1 MTREELKK
9 SVCAAI
15 AARRE
20 DILALGNAIAAEP
33 ELGYK
38 ECKTAAKVEEA
49 YKKLGIPYETEL
61 ALTGVKGR
69 MKGRSSRRTVA
80 VLGELDA
87 IVCADHP
94 KADPHTGAA
103 HCCGHNVQIAVMTA
117 VGMGLKDASAMDH
130 LDGDVV
136 LFAVPAEE
144 YVELTYRDKLRTE
157 GVIEYMGGKPE
168 LVRIGAF
175 DDIDM
180 ALQMHV
186 DTLSDPERLR
196 TRQGVAALATTS
208 NGFIGKLVRY
218 KGRAAHA
225 AAAPDMGINALQAC
239 MMGVMAV
246 NALRER
252 FKDSD
257 HVRFHPII
265 TQGGDLVNVV
275 PSDVR
280 MESYVRAGSVDALG
294 VYNKQVNTALG
305 AGAIAL
311 GAEVEIRDMP
321 GYLPLN
327 NDANLNKLFGANM
340 ASLVGSER
348 VTVAGHL
355 AGSTDTGELSQI
367 MPVCHPWIAG
377 VTGALHSK
385 DYEIIDET
393 LVYIET
399 AQAIAMSIID
409 LLYDGAGEAERVIR
423 EFKPIL
429 SKQGLMDFLQGINKT
444 TTIGAE

>member
-9 SVCAAI
+9 TVCAAI
-15 AARRE
+15 AARRN
-20 DILALGNAIAAEP
+20 DILALGNAIYAEP

-38 ECKTAAKVEEA
+38 EAKTAAKVEA
-49 YKKLGIPYETEL
+49 IYKKLGIPYETGL
-61 ALTGVKGR
+61 ALTGIKGR
-69 MKGRSSRRTVA
+69 LKGKSSRRTVA

-87 IVCADHP
+87 VVCADHP
-94 KADPHTGAA
+94 KADPISGAA
-103 HCCGHNVQIAVMTA
+103 HCCGHNVQVAVMAA
-117 VGMGLKDASAMDH
+117 VGMGLKDAGIMEH

-144 YVELTYRDKLRTE
+144 YVELTYRDKLRSE
-157 GVIEYMGGKPE
+157 GKIEYIGGKPE
-168 LVRIGAF
+168 LIRIGAF

-186 DTLSDPERLR
+186 DTLKDPERVRSKKGL
-196 TRQGVAALATTS
+196 AALSTTS

-239 MMGVMAV
+239 MMGVTAV

-252 FKDSD
+252 FRDSD

-265 TQGGDLVNVV
+265 THGGDLVNVV

-280 MESYVRAGSVDALG
+280 MESYVRAGSVDALKL
-294 VYNKQVNTALG
+294 YNEQVNRALG
-305 AGAIAL
+305 AGATAL

-327 NDANLNKLFGANM
+327 NDANLNDIFGSNM
-340 ASLVGSER
+340 AAIIGTDR
-348 VTVAGHL
+348 VTVADHL
-355 AGSTDTGELSQI
+355 SGSTDTGELSQI

-377 VTGALHSK
+377 ITGTLHSK
-385 DYEIIDET
+385 DYEIVDES
-393 LVYIET
+393 LVYIEI
-399 AQAIAMSIID
+399 AQAFAMCVID
-409 LLYDGAGEAERVIR
+409 LLYGDAVEAERVVK

-429 SKQGLMDFLQGINKT
+429 SKQGLMDFLQGIKKT
-444 TTIGAE
+444 TVVGAE

>member
-1 MTREELKK
+1 MTGEELKK
-9 SVCAAI
+9 NVCAAI

-20 DILALGNAIAAEP
+20 DILALGDAIYAEP

-38 ECKTAAKVEEA
+38 ECKTAAKVEEV
-49 YKKLGIPYETEL
+49 YKKFGVPYEKGL
-61 ALTGVKGR
+61 ALTGLKGR
-69 MKGRSSRRTVA
+69 LKGRSSRRTVA

-87 IVCADHP
+87 VVCADHP
-94 KADPHTGAA
+94 KADPLTGAA
-103 HCCGHNVQIAVMTA
+103 HCCGHNVQVAVLAA
-117 VGMGLKDASAMDH
+117 VGMGLKDAGIMER

-144 YVELTYRDKLRTE
+144 YVELTYRDRLRSE
-157 GVIEYMGGKPE
+157 GKIEYIGGKPE
-168 LVRIGAF
+168 LIRLGAF

-186 DTLSDPERLR
+186 ETLKDPECLSAKK
-196 TRQGVAALATTS
+196 GIAALSTTS
-208 NGFIGKLVRY
+208 NGFIGKMVRY

-239 MMGVMAV
+239 MMGVMGV

-252 FKDSD
+252 FRDSD

-280 MESYVRAGSVDALG
+280 MESYVRAGSVEALQQ
-294 VYNKQVNTALG
+294 YNKLVNTALG
-305 AGAIAL
+305 AGAVAL

-327 NDANLNKLFGANM
+327 NDANLNDLFGANM
-340 ASLVGSER
+340 ASLIGAER
-348 VTVAGHL
+348 VTVSGHL
-355 AGSTDTGELSQI
+355 SGSTDTGELSQI

-385 DYEIIDET
+385 DYEVVDET

-409 LLYDGAGEAERVIR
+409 LLCDGAGEAERVVR

-444 TTIGAE
+444 TVVGGE